1 MRLFY
6 CTFLS
11 FSLWLSGSGAP
22 AQSSSRPNIVF
33 ILTDDL
39 GYTDLSSY
47 GNPYHKT
54 PRIDEIGR
62 EGIRFTQSYAAS
74 PVCSPSR
81 AAILTGKHPARLH
94 LTNFLVGLR
103 TDSLSPV
110 LPAPYKHYLSSSE
123 TTLAEILAQNGYMTG
138 IVGKW
143 HLGSGDSLAPRQQG
157 FHYDRIIHKNGLDY
171 YHYSITSGGKQVF
184 EDKGT
189 DYLTDKLTD
198 YGVEFIETHKDK
210 PFFLYLSYS
219 APHVF
224 IVPKSEKLRP
234 YFLSYNQFEGK
245 FNPYYAAMLES
256 LDEGVGRILDKLTEL
271 GLKENT
277 LVVFTSDNGGVG
289 LDELGPTPTYL
300 GPLRA
305 WKGHVYEG
313 GIRVPTLVRWPN
325 RLPSNVVC
333 DQYFSNTDY
342 LPTLLKAV
350 DVGELPR
357 DVDGR
362 DVWSLWVNPEKPF
375 DRGELYFHYPHFSN
389 QLGRPAGAIRQGDF
403 KLVELYETGKIELY
417 NLAEDISEKN
427 DLAGIYPD
435 KAAQLHSLLKKW
447 RKDVNA
453 NMPVPNPDYPKR

>member
-11 FSLWLSGSGAP
+11 LSLWLSGSGAV
-22 AQSSSRPNIVF
+22 AQPSTRPNIVF
-33 ILTDDL
+33 ILIVDL

-171 YHYSITSGGKQVF
+171 YHYSITSAGKQVF
-184 EDKGT
+184 EDQGT

-256 LDEGVGRILDKLTEL
+256 LDEGVGRILDKLAEL

-325 RLPSNVVC
+325 RLPSSVVC
-333 DQYFSNTDY
+333 DQYFTNTDY

-350 DVGELPR
+350 GIRELPQ
-357 DVDGR
+357 DLDGR

-435 KAAQLHSLLKKW
+435 KAAQLHTLLKKW